1 MIFSPRRTRQG
12 KASFLTRRIRL
23 FAAGAVLGL
32 AGIFLGAAWLVTA
45 ALVVLLA
52 GVVVRSVRHREPD
65 GEEAQGDRQQ
75 QRPNL

>member
-1 MIFSPRRTRQG
+1 MILSPRRTRQG

-52 GVVVRSVRHREPD
+52 GVVVRYTPDRDPVEEEEDRE
-65 GEEAQGDRQQ
+65 A
-75 QRPNL
+75 